1 MTSDKFWQNF
11 PTDLA
16 QRIAKQV
23 KQKRLKLNIT
33 QVELAER
40 SGVSL
45 GSIKRFESNSEISL
59 KHLLFIAVV
68 LESTHAFRDL
78 FAIQE
83 DRSID
88 EILKARKS
96 AKRIRAS
103 KK

>member
-1 MTSDKFWQNF
+1 MAQNKFWEDF

-16 QRIAKQV
+16 KRIASQAR
-23 KQKRLKLNIT
+23 QKRLKLNIT

-45 GSIKRFESNSEISL
+45 GSIKRFESNAEISL

-68 LESTHAFRDL
+68 LESTDTFRDL

-96 AKRIRAS
+96 AKRKRAS
-103 KK
+103 NK